1 MAIELN
7 WEDAGTL
14 TVLSGEI
21 TFAQMTDLLYK
32 IINDPRYENVQYSIY
47 CYQPEARI
55 VFADVDYKMVAH
67 FEQESKNLERK
78 IIWAI
83 VTTDQVIIRQ
93 LVNMSFNTPM
103 KICESLEQARAYVH
117 RILHAKPSDLDPTE
131 QLLRR
136 EMGLGDPQK
145 ELN

>member
-1 MAIELN
+1 
-7 WEDAGTL
+7 
-14 TVLSGEI
+14 
-21 TFAQMTDLLYK
+21 
-32 IINDPRYENVQYSIY
+32 
-47 CYQPEARI
+47 
-55 VFADVDYKMVAH
+55 MVTH

-103 KICESLEQARAYVH
+103 KICESLEQALAYVH
-117 RILHAKPSDLDPTE
+117 RVLHAKPSDLDPME